1 MSQRDSD
8 FFRGGGIEG
17 GEGSALPDASRS
29 TAEFRAFASRMGGET
44 EAPWAMRA
52 PGRRIALLAGIII
65 AVAVVLILIAFAV
78 IG

>member
-1 MSQRDSD
+1 MAERDSD
-8 FFRGGGIEG
+8 FLRGGGFEG
-17 GEGSALPDASRS
+17 RPEPSRS
-29 TAEFRAFASRMGGET
+29 TAEFRAFASRIGGET

-52 PGRRIALLAGIII
+52 PGRRVALLAGIVI